1 MKSIHTVRQ
10 MVDTIFHAANRSA
23 DVVSDLRKF
32 TRSAVHLTKECVQIK
47 DSVSTVLRVLSSN
60 LRGNIEIH
68 LDFEQDLCVSAIPRD
83 LFQIW
88 SNVLKNA
95 FEAIGEVPGDV
106 WIRSFSRDGHTIVQ
120 FENNG
125 PAIPKELLPG
135 VFERFKSSKGK
146 ENSGFG
152 LNIVK
157 RILETNNWDVMVS
170 SDTERTIFEFTL

>member
-1 MKSIHTVRQ
+1 
-10 MVDTIFHAANRSA
+10 
-23 DVVSDLRKF
+23 
-32 TRSAVHLTKECVQIK
+32 
-47 DSVSTVLRVLSSN
+47 VLRVLSSN

-68 LDFEQDLCVSAIPRD
+68 LDFEQDLCISAIPRD

-95 FEAIGEVPGDV
+95 FEAIGEDPGDV
-106 WIRSFSRDGHTIVQ
+106 WIRSFSRDGRTIVQ

-125 PAIPKELLPG
+125 PAIPEESLPG
-135 VFERFKSSKGK
+135 VFERFKSSKGT

-157 RILETNNWDVMVS
+157 RILEINNWDVEVS